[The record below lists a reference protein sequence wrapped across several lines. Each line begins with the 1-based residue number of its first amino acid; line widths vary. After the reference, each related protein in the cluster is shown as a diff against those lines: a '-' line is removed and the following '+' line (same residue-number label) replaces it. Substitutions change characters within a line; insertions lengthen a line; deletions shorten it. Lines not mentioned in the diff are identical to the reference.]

1 MCIRDRVTDESGE
14 PLAGATVVALHTPSG
29 TQYYAVANAEGR
41 YSIQGMRPGGPY
53 ELTVSLIGCQT
64 VKFQDITLAL
74 GQSYTQDAFLVVSAL
89 ELDEVVVSATANTR
103 FSQQKTGASVNVS
116 NREMNEL
123 PSVSRS
129 ISDLTKLSPYANGMS
144 FAGGDGRST
153 NFTVDGANLN
163 NNFGL
168 SSKLPGGGTPIS
180 IDALEEI
187 QLVVAP
193 YDVRQ
198 SNFVGGGINAITKSG
213 TNTYKATAYAYY
225 HDENLR
231 GNKIGDTDL
240 GERDPEMNKTFG
252 FTVGGPIIK
261 NKLFFFVNF
270 ESSKQ
275 PQQTIRFRAATD
287 EDVAAKKAGEGNI
300 SKTTASEMQKVS
312 EYVKKTY
319 GYDTGSWTDFPGG
332 IENTKI
338 LARVDWNISDEHKL
352 SVRFNNTT
360 NTTWFAPNGNSC
372 DDGLRNKNFNRSS
385 LESMA
390 FANNMYSEQSN
401 IMTVAGELNS
411 RLSDRLSNRFI
422 ATYTLSLIHISEPT
436 RPY

>member
-1 MCIRDRVTDESGE
+1 MSNNFKKLFAAVAALLIGVAASAQFTTSSIGGKVTDESGE

-74 GQSYTQDAFLVVSAL
+74 GESYTQDAFLVVSAL

-168 SSKLPGGGTPIS
+168 SSNLPGGGTPIS

-193 YDVRQ
+193 FDVRQ

-275 PQQTIRFRAATD
+275 PQQTIPFRAATD
-287 EDVAAKKAGEGNI
+287 EDVAAGRGDVADTSGKGRDITPVVVGDAG
-300 SKTTASEMQKVS
+300 
-312 EYVKKTY
+312 
-319 GYDTGSWTDFPGG
+319 GG
-332 IENTKI
+332 EAAT
-338 LARVDWNISDEHKL
+338 
-352 SVRFNNTT
+352 VRFRLHHYDRVCH
-360 NTTWFAPNGNSC
+360 AGN
-372 DDGLRNKNFNRSS
+372 DTVPAYEVR
-385 LESMA
+385 
-390 FANNMYSEQSN
+390 
-401 IMTVAGELNS
+401 TVALC
-411 RLSDRLSNRFI
+411 L
-422 ATYTLSLIHISEPT
+422 
-436 RPY
+436 